1 MLILSM
7 LAGCGEEAEQAPAEE
22 PVQQEEETGV
32 SPQPAQEEGEKSFA
46 EVDPDGVTYEMVQ
59 NYRQSLQE
67 YAGHIDDLYH
77 DDKIPQSDEVESAL
91 RSLNTLLREIE
102 DLTEADLP
110 DEESRRAEIERMDE
124 ISDGLNEVLD
134 RLNFEYQDAPDEDM
148 RNTVKHH
155 YQAMIDMYNDLADY
169 FNQDGVVMTAEQI
182 SAMRESAA
190 QISRFDDVYI
200 DGITSNSEL
209 ERLNDEILEVID
221 WLEAVGK
228 TTE

>member
-1 MLILSM
+1 M
-7 LAGCGEEAEQAPAEE
+7 
-22 PVQQEEETGV
+22 
-32 SPQPAQEEGEKSFA
+32 
-46 EVDPDGVTYEMVQ
+46 DPDGVTYEMVQ

-169 FNQDGVVMTAEQI
+169 FNQDGRADQRHAGVRRADQPL
-182 SAMRESAA
+182 R
-190 QISRFDDVYI
+190 
-200 DGITSNSEL
+200 
-209 ERLNDEILEVID
+209 
-221 WLEAVGK
+221 
-228 TTE
+228 